1 MPDEHRLLTGRKYWH
16 ENRKEVRRMPSIVA
30 TKYQS
35 KVRQSLVGSSRRTR
49 WLVGGSL
56 GALLLIATACGSS
69 GATTA
74 TTKASSPTRATSGAV
89 TVKTA
94 ASPTLG
100 TILVDQSGQT
110 LYRYTP
116 DGTGKTT
123 CTGECA
129 TAWPPLTLPS
139 GTTHVGAAGGVTATA
154 LGTITRPGGV
164 LQVTFKGMPLY
175 RFLGDTKSGDT
186 KGQGVDGT
194 WFIVSPTTTPAPTPA
209 APTPAA
215 PASGSSSPAT
225 TAAPTAPSSARSGTA
240 PPATAPPATAP
251 PATAPPATAPPA
263 TSPPT
268 TAPAPVTTTTTTTT
282 TTATAGGGGYGY

>member
-1 MPDEHRLLTGRKYWH
+1 
-16 ENRKEVRRMPSIVA
+16 MPSTEA
-30 TKYQS
+30 AKYHS
-35 KVRQSLVGSSRRTR
+35 KIRQSLVGSSRRSR

-56 GALLLIATACGSS
+56 GALLLIASACGSS
-69 GATTA
+69 GATTS
-74 TTKASSPTRATSGAV
+74 TTKAGSPTRGTSATV

-94 ASPTLG
+94 SSPTLG
-100 TILVDQSGQT
+100 MILVDQSGQT

-139 GTTHVGAAGGVTATA
+139 GTTHAGAADGVTATA
-154 LGTITRPGGV
+154 LGTVTRPGGA
-164 LQVTFKGMPLY
+164 LQVTFDGMPLY

-194 WFIVSPTTTPAPTPA
+194 WFVVSPTATPA
-209 APTPAA
+209 AAPAA
-215 PASGSSSPAT
+215 PASGSSSPT
-225 TAAPTAPSSARSGTA
+225 STAAPTAAARSGGATSATA
-240 PPATAPPATAP
+240 PPVTSPPATSPPATAP

-263 TSPPT
+263 TSPPATSPPATSPPT
-268 TAPAPVTTTTTTTT
+268 TA
-282 TTATAGGGGYGY
+282 GGGYGY